1 MEKVVEPDC
10 TPRCRSFRHA
20 RALFSVIT
28 QGTLAHVKSFF
39 GNCHNSATVFDEHG
53 RTALHVA
60 ASCGKW
66 RVVEWLLGLRRVEVG
81 RKDWESGWTALHRA
95 VFYGQVASALPLIRA
110 SASLQAQ
117 DKEDLTPLDLI
128 MRDLPAYVELRTT
141 DPADAY
147 SWGTNTNF
155 TLGHGSQQSRQ
166 HPEPVEHLFKEGVS
180 VAQVVMCK
188 FHTVFLSHSGRVYT
202 CGHGRGGRL
211 GHGSEQTY
219 MVPTLVEG
227 LASQTCI
234 QIAAAR
240 DHTVVLTDENTV
252 FSFGLNYCHQLGV
265 QPAPK
270 FSTTPR
276 QVAPKY
282 LRNKRIKGVAAG
294 RFHTVLWTDD
304 AVYTC
309 GLNAG
314 HLGKNCFLSIM
325 ENRQIDL
332 VLLYHRQG
340 KPRSIPKSTSALPI
354 SPGLPKGDR
363 TQVQPHLV
371 SALNLKDIHIAMVTA
386 SDGATVI
393 ATQKGDNY
401 DVFLLTDYQCRK
413 IASKQLHLTQ
423 LAVFGGHLDSSL
435 DRDTLQEQGGD
446 DLVVLALNSAN
457 KVYVWRPSYT
467 SFHRCSWN
475 FRHRDLLVTDVSVH
489 KNGIVL
495 CTPQGEGFTG
505 SFVSLKKKQ
514 ESLTAKGTEAKDKTL
529 SSFDSFSLSAV
540 VEKFEKEE
548 KDAVQLERIPFIH
561 RATGVTSDPKG
572 RNFVALQV
580 DPKASLLEV
589 PTISPSEMGK
599 TFRTLM
605 DEASCHD
612 NIHDVIIQ
620 LHGQSIPAHKFI
632 LASRSDYFRKLFL
645 SDNMEGSD
653 SNNSEVLKV
662 NKEVVKVEKVNH
674 HIFLNLLQFIYSDTC
689 DLLTQG
695 YKPKFKIKVE
705 GSEGKGGGDTGM
717 LNGVKNGEFGD
728 FSLDD
733 IAHQSAFSVYSQ
745 GKKSQKQK
753 NKPSKEAKS
762 NQQAEDDSSNP
773 VKVLQNTAKR
783 FGVQNLAKRLEGVKL
798 VGSKVEITEK
808 KQTQRF
814 RFTRTKSSHLYDLA
828 IRCVDGEEVPCHK
841 CVLVA
846 QLEYFHSMLGSGW
859 LETSAD
865 TPLELPIPSDVLSH
879 VLEFLYT
886 DDCRPVRES
895 QNMELLCNVL
905 TTADRLLITRLKE
918 MCEVSLVN
926 LITLRNVAELLEF
939 ASVFN
944 SQQLKAACTQ
954 FICLNMA
961 PLLEARCLE
970 VLSED
975 VLDELG
981 AAYRES
987 IPAMCR
993 RVITPYMD
1001 GPDLSTI
1008 ATEEDSL
1015 DEEEFSM
1022 EMSQS
1027 FTDEPFIS
1035 VEDSGFSQ
1043 RRHRDSTSSNHEPV
1057 SGTPSQAWKKAKAKP
1072 KKRTRKRTDSTK
1084 GLNLSDL
1091 LPGYSPEKGDQQDV
1105 DLLSRSF
1112 EGVKVHDLSAGEDD
1126 GRSSHGD
1133 PEKENLA
1140 PPESDASSH
1149 HETSS
1154 QDGSIP
1160 ECTSPPPTMQPGAV
1174 PKKGPWTWAG
1184 PSSPP
1189 SSAFDLRQ
1197 IMAAEQTAAYRKVP
1211 SLQLQ
1216 KTAAV
1221 QKPAAAQKTAAALR
1235 PAAVSPRTPPATK
1248 PASAPSPSPQ
1258 GLVITMKMSQKERKR
1273 QLKFQEDSNAQK
1285 EQAAHLQGKPVSN
1298 PWGPTPSP
1306 AAPAMS
1312 FRQVLQEEEG
1322 GGRAA
1327 VTMATSPP
1335 AHSQEKTISWGLP
1348 VHGAKHHGNK
1358 PEKQADSPQSPRSPQ
1373 SPTEQ
1378 ANPWQRKVPSSPPAQ
1393 STVQLSAIIES
1404 EKEQRENLVR
1414 AANKPLAL
1422 IQIEERAMQE
1432 LLEHYAAAG
1441 HPEEVITVAREV
1453 KVTATPVWRA

>member
-20 RALFSVIT
+20 RDLFSVIT
-28 QGTLAHVKSFF
+28 QGTLAHVRSFF
-39 GNCHNSATVFDEHG
+39 ANCHNSATVFDEHG

-95 VFYGQVASALPLIRA
+95 VFYGQVACALPLIRA

-128 MRDLPAYVELRTT
+128 RRDLPAYVEFRTT

-147 SWGTNTNF
+147 NWGTNTNF

-282 LRNKRIKGVAAG
+282 LRNKHIKGVAAG

-314 HLGKNCFLSIM
+314 HL
-325 ENRQIDL
+325 
-332 VLLYHRQG
+332 
-340 KPRSIPKSTSALPI
+340 
-354 SPGLPKGDR
+354 GLPKGDR

-475 FRHRDLLVTDVSVH
+475 FRRRDLLVTDMSVH

-505 SFVSLKKKQ
+505 SFVNLKKKQ
-514 ESLTAKGTEAKDKTL
+514 ESLITK
-529 SSFDSFSLSAV
+529 AV

-548 KDAVQLERIPFIH
+548 KDSVQLERIPFIH

-620 LHGQSIPAHKFI
+620 LHGQAIPAHKFI

-645 SDNMEGSD
+645 SDNLEGSD

-717 LNGVKNGEFGD
+717 LNGVKNGEFGE

-773 VKVLQNTAKR
+773 IKVLQNTAKR
-783 FGVQNLAKRLEGVKL
+783 FGVQNLAKKLEGVKL

-814 RFTRTKSSHLYDLA
+814 RFTRTKSGHLYDLA

-1027 FTDEPFIS
+1027 FTDEPFIRATIKRK
-1035 VEDSGFSQ
+1035 G
-1043 RRHRDSTSSNHEPV
+1043 
-1057 SGTPSQAWKKAKAKP
+1057 AKTKP

-1091 LPGYSPEKGDQQDV
+1091 LPGYSPEKARVSG
-1105 DLLSRSF
+1105 L
-1112 EGVKVHDLSAGEDD
+1112 K
-1126 GRSSHGD
+1126 
-1133 PEKENLA
+1133 
-1140 PPESDASSH
+1140 ESDASSH

-1184 PSSPP
+1184 GPS
-1189 SSAFDLRQ
+1189 
-1197 IMAAEQTAAYRKVP
+1197 
-1211 SLQLQ
+1211 
-1216 KTAAV
+1216 
-1221 QKPAAAQKTAAALR
+1221 
-1235 PAAVSPRTPPATK
+1235 
-1248 PASAPSPSPQ
+1248 
-1258 GLVITMKMSQKERKR
+1258 
-1273 QLKFQEDSNAQK
+1273 
-1285 EQAAHLQGKPVSN
+1285 
-1298 PWGPTPSP
+1298 PSP

-1335 AHSQEKTISWGLP
+1335 SHSQEKTISWGLP

-1358 PEKQADSPQSPRSPQ
+1358 LEKQADSPQSPRSPQ

>member
-1 MEKVVEPDC
+1 MERVAVEPDC

-20 RALFSVIT
+20 RDLFSVIT
-28 QGTLAHVKSFF
+28 QGTLAHVRVFF
-39 GNCHNSATVFDEHG
+39 GNCHNSGTVFDEHG

-60 ASCGKW
+60 A
-66 RVVEWLLGLRRVEVG
+66 
-81 RKDWESGWTALHRA
+81 AA
-95 VFYGQVASALPLIRA
+95 FYGQVACALPLIRA

-117 DKEDLTPLDLI
+117 DKEDMTPLDLI
-128 MRDLPAYVELRTT
+128 RRDLPEYVEFRNT

-166 HPEPVEHLFKEGVS
+166 HPEVVEHLFKEGVS

-265 QPAPK
+265 LPAPK
-270 FSTTPR
+270 FSSTPR
-276 QVAPKY
+276 QVAPRY
-282 LRNKRIKGVAAG
+282 LKNKRIKGVAAG

-314 HLGKNCFLSIM
+314 HL
-325 ENRQIDL
+325 
-332 VLLYHRQG
+332 
-340 KPRSIPKSTSALPI
+340 
-354 SPGLPKGDR
+354 GLPKGDR

-413 IASKQLHLTQ
+413 IASKQLHLTK

-435 DRDTLQEQGGD
+435 DRDTLQEQGETIWSCW
-446 DLVVLALNSAN
+446 LLTQPI
-457 KVYVWRPSYT
+457 RPSYS

-475 FRHRDLLVTDVSVH
+475 FRHRDLLVTDLSVH
-489 KNGIVL
+489 KYGIVL
-495 CTPQGEGFTG
+495 CTPQGEGFTGSFYGAVLYTPQGEGFTG

-514 ESLTAKGTEAKDKTL
+514 ETITNKGVEGKDKTL
-529 SSFDSFSLSAV
+529 STFDSFSLSAV

-548 KDAVQLERIPFIH
+548 KAAVQLERIPFIH

-589 PTISPSEMGK
+589 PTISPSDMGK
-599 TFRTLM
+599 TFRTLL

-620 LHGQSIPAHKFI
+620 VGTVVMATSMM
-632 LASRSDYFRKLFL
+632 SSYSDYFRKLFH
-645 SDNMEGSD
+645 SDTEGSD
-653 SNNSEVLKV
+653 SNHPDVLKV
-662 NKEVVKVEKVNH
+662 SQEVVKVEKVNH

-689 DLLTQG
+689 DLLTPG
-695 YKPKFKIKVE
+695 
-705 GSEGKGGGDTGM
+705 
-717 LNGVKNGEFGD
+717 
-728 FSLDD
+728 
-733 IAHQSAFSVYSQ
+733 VYSQ
-745 GKKSQKQK
+745 GKKSQKHK
-753 NKPSKEAKS
+753 KEAKTKESKS
-762 NQQAEDDSSNP
+762 NQQTDEESSNP
-773 VKVLQNTAKR
+773 VKVLQSTAKR
-783 FGVQNLAKRLEGVKL
+783 FGVQNLVKRLEGVRL

-814 RFTRTKSSHLYDLA
+814 RFSRSKSPHLYDLS
-828 IRCVDGEEVPCHK
+828 IRCVDGEVVPCHK

-846 QLEYFHSMLGSGW
+846 QLEYFRSMLGSGW
-859 LETSAD
+859 METSAD
-865 TPLELPIPSDVLSH
+865 TPLELPIPADILSHTSADTPLELPIPADVLSH

-886 DDCRPVRES
+886 DDCRPVREA

-918 MCEVSLVN
+918 MAEVSLVN

-954 FICLNMA
+954 
-961 PLLEARCLE
+961 CLE

-975 VLDELG
+975 VLDDLG
-981 AAYRES
+981 AAYRAS
-987 IPAMCR
+987 VPAMCR

-1001 GPDLSTI
+1001 GPDLSAI

-1015 DEEEFSM
+1015 EEEFSM
-1022 EMSQS
+1022 EMTGS
-1027 FTDEPFIS
+1027 FTEEPFIS

-1043 RRHRDSTSSNHEPV
+1043 RRHRDSTGSLHEPV
-1057 SGTPSQAWKKAKAKP
+1057 SGSPSQAWKKAKAKP

-1091 LPGYSPEKGDQQDV
+1091 LPGYVPVKGDQQDV

-1112 EGVKVHDLSAGEDD
+1112 EEVRVHDLSAGEDD

-1211 SLQLQ
+1211 NLQLQ

-1221 QKPAAAQKTAAALR
+1221 QKTTVSVAQKAAAALR
-1235 PAAVSPRTPPATK
+1235 PAVVSPRTPPATK
-1248 PASAPSPSPQ
+1248 PTSVTSPSPQ
-1258 GLVITMKMSQKERKR
+1258 GLVITTKMSQKERKR

-1285 EQAAHLQGKPVSN
+1285 EQAHGKPASN
-1298 PWGPTPSP
+1298 PWGMTPSP
-1306 AAPAMS
+1306 AAPALS

-1322 GGRAA
+1322 GGREA

-1335 AHSQEKTISWGLP
+1335 SHSHEKTISWGLP
-1348 VHGAKHHGNK
+1348 VHGAKHHGS
-1358 PEKQADSPQSPRSPQ
+1358 KQDKQGDSPQSPRSPQ

-1378 ANPWQRKVPSSPPAQ
+1378 ANPWQRKVPSSPPAP

-1422 IQIEERAMQE
+1422 IQIEERAIQE
-1432 LLEHYAAAG
+1432 LLEHYSATG
-1441 HPEEVITVAREV
+1441 HPEEFITVAREV

>member
-1 MEKVVEPDC
+1 MERVAVEPDC

-20 RALFSVIT
+20 RDLFSVIT
-28 QGTLAHVKSFF
+28 QGTLAHVRAFF
-39 GNCHNSATVFDEHG
+39 GNCHNSGTVFDEHG

-66 RVVEWLLGLRRVEVG
+66 AVVEWLLGLRRVEVG

-95 VFYGQVASALPLIRA
+95 AFYGQVACALPLIRA

-128 MRDLPAYVELRTT
+128 RRDLPDYVEFRTT

-166 HPEPVEHLFKEGVS
+166 HPEVVEHLFKEGVS

-234 QIAAAR
+234 QVAAAR

-265 QPAPK
+265 LPAPK
-270 FSTTPR
+270 FSSTPR
-276 QVAPKY
+276 QVAPRY
-282 LRNKRIKGVAAG
+282 LKNKRIKGVAAG

-314 HLGKNCFLSIM
+314 HL
-325 ENRQIDL
+325 
-332 VLLYHRQG
+332 
-340 KPRSIPKSTSALPI
+340 
-354 SPGLPKGDR
+354 GLPKGDR

-413 IASKQLHLTQ
+413 IASKQLHLTK

-457 KVYVWRPSYT
+457 KVYVWRPSYS

-475 FRHRDLLVTDVSVH
+475 FRHRDLLVTDLSVH
-489 KNGIVL
+489 KYGIVL

-514 ESLTAKGTEAKDKTL
+514 ETITNK
-529 SSFDSFSLSAV
+529 AV

-548 KDAVQLERIPFIH
+548 KAAVQLERIPFIH

-589 PTISPSEMGK
+589 PTISPSDMGK
-599 TFRTLM
+599 TFRTLL

-632 LASRSDYFRKLFL
+632 LSSRSDYFRKLFH
-645 SDNMEGSD
+645 SDNTESSD
-653 SNNSEVLKV
+653 SNHPDVLKV
-662 NKEVVKVEKVNH
+662 SQEVVKVEKVNH

-689 DLLTQG
+689 DLLTPG
-695 YKPKFKIKVE
+695 YRPKFKIKVE
-705 GSEGKGGGDTGM
+705 GSEGKGGGDSGM
-717 LNGVKNGEFGD
+717 LNGGVKNGEFGE

-733 IAHQSAFSVYSQ
+733 LAHQSAFSVYSQ
-745 GKKSQKQK
+745 GKKSQKHK
-753 NKPSKEAKS
+753 KETKSKESKS
-762 NQQAEDDSSNP
+762 NQQTEDDSSNP

-783 FGVQNLAKRLEGVKL
+783 FGVQNLVKRLEGVRL

-814 RFTRTKSSHLYDLA
+814 RFSRSKSPHLYDLA
-828 IRCVDGEEVPCHK
+828 IRCVDGEVVPCHK

-846 QLEYFHSMLGSGW
+846 QLEYFRSMLGSGW
-859 LETSAD
+859 METSAD
-865 TPLELPIPSDVLSH
+865 TPLELPIPADVLAH

-886 DDCRPVRES
+886 DDCRPVREA

-905 TTADRLLITRLKE
+905 TTADRLLITQLKE
-918 MCEVSLVN
+918 MAEVSLVN

-944 SQQLKAACTQ
+944 SAQLKAACTQ

-975 VLDELG
+975 VLDDLG
-981 AAYRES
+981 AAYRAS
-987 IPAMCR
+987 VPAMCR

-1001 GPDLSTI
+1001 GPDLSSI
-1008 ATEEDSL
+1008 ATEQDSL
-1015 DEEEFSM
+1015 EEEEFSM
-1022 EMSQS
+1022 EMTGS
-1027 FTDEPFIS
+1027 FTEEPFIS

-1043 RRHRDSTSSNHEPV
+1043 RRHRDSTGSLHEPV
-1057 SGTPSQAWKKAKAKP
+1057 SGSPSQAWKKAKAKP

-1091 LPGYSPEKGDQQDV
+1091 LPGYVPVKGDQQDV

-1112 EGVKVHDLSAGEDD
+1112 EEVRVHDLSAGEDD

-1211 SLQLQ
+1211 NLQLQ
-1216 KTAAV
+1216 KTAAE
-1221 QKPAAAQKTAAALR
+1221 QRTAAAQKTAAALR
-1235 PAAVSPRTPPATK
+1235 PAAVSPRTSPATK
-1248 PASAPSPSPQ
+1248 PTSVTSPSPQ
-1258 GLVITMKMSQKERKR
+1258 GLVITTKMSQKERKR
-1273 QLKFQEDSNAQK
+1273 QLKFQEDSSAQ
-1285 EQAAHLQGKPVSN
+1285 EQAAHAQAKGKPASN
-1298 PWGPTPSP
+1298 PWGLTPSP
-1306 AAPAMS
+1306 AAPALS

-1322 GGRAA
+1322 GGREAVSMA
-1327 VTMATSPP
+1327 TVTMATSPP
-1335 AHSQEKTISWGLP
+1335 SHSREKTISWGLP
-1348 VHGAKHHGNK
+1348 VHGAKHHGSRQ
-1358 PEKQADSPQSPRSPQ
+1358 EKQGDSPQSPRSPQ

-1404 EKEQRENLVR
+1404 EKEQRENLVK

-1422 IQIEERAMQE
+1422 IQIEERAIQE
-1432 LLEHYAAAG
+1432 LLEHYSATG
-1441 HPEEVITVAREV
+1441 HPEEFITVAREV